1 MNKITFTN
9 AKGFVVAVIYN
20 EISDEDLA
28 VDIASLHVID
38 KYKTVKLERV

>member
-20 EISDEDLA
+20 EIADEQKAIA
-28 VDIASLHVID
+28 VASMHVCN
-38 KYKTVKLERV
+38 KYKKVALERV

>member
-20 EISDEDLA
+20 EISDEKKA
-28 VDIASLHVID
+28 VDVASMHVVK
-38 KYKTVKLERV
+38 KYKHVRLERI

>member
-20 EISDEDLA
+20 EISDEKKAID
-28 VDIASLHVID
+28 VASMYVVN
-38 KYKTVKLERV
+38 KYKHARLERV